1 MRAASG
7 LRGALSAAL
16 IALPLGACNLV
27 QSPLDPVSPQARDLL
42 WLFWT
47 FAAILGAI
55 WLAVMLTLLASFRAR
70 RALGA
75 DPLSRDPG
83 REKRM
88 GVLVTGLAVATGLV
102 VLILTG
108 LSYAGQRRLF
118 GDEAAGVTIRVLG
131 HQWWWEFQYEDADP
145 SRSFNTAN
153 EIHVPVGVP
162 VLVKLESTDVIHSF
176 WVPSLM
182 GKVDLIPGRTNLIRF
197 TAERPGTYRGQCA
210 EFCGLQHAKMGMLVI
225 AEEPDTYARWREA
238 QVQPRIAPASDEAR
252 TGETAFVAAPC
263 SMCHQVRGTGAAGRV
278 GPELTHVGSR
288 RTLAAG
294 TLPMSRGNL
303 AAWIVDPHGI
313 KPGVNMPLVKLDP
326 DELNTISAYLEGLK

>member
-1 MRAASG
+1 MTV
-7 LRGALSAAL
+7 GALAL
-16 IALPLGACNLV
+16 RLLPVALALPLASCNLA
-27 QSPLDPVSPQARDLL
+27 QSPLNPVSPQTRDLL
-42 WLFWT
+42 WLFWIFT
-47 FAAILGAI
+47 AVLAAI
-55 WLAVMLTLLASFRAR
+55 WLAVMLALVASLRAR
-70 RALGA
+70 REFGA
-75 DPLSRDPG
+75 NPLVVDQRRESRATI
-83 REKRM
+83 
-88 GVLVTGLAVATGLV
+88 LITALAVATGLV
-102 VLILTG
+102 VLVLTG

-118 GDEAAGVTIRVLG
+118 SDEAAGVTIRVLG
-131 HQWWWEFQYEDADP
+131 HQWWWELQYEDPDP

-182 GKVDLIPGRTNLIRF
+182 GKVDLIPGRNNALRF
-197 TAERPGTYRGQCA
+197 TAERAGTYRGQCA
-210 EFCGLQHAKMGMLVI
+210 EFCGMQHAKMGLLVI
-225 AEEPDTYARWREA
+225 AEDQPSYKRWRDA
-238 QVQPRIAPASDEAR
+238 QVQPRVEPANAETQA
-252 TGETAFVAAPC
+252 GEQAFVAAPC
-263 SMCHQVRGTGAAGRV
+263 AMCHQVRGTGASGRN

>member
-1 MRAASG
+1 MSFRR
-7 LRGALSAAL
+7 L
-16 IALPLGACNLV
+16 LPLVLVLPLAGCNLI
-27 QSPLDPVSPQARDLL
+27 QSPLNPVSPQARDLL
-42 WLFWT
+42 WLFWVFVAVLT
-47 FAAILGAI
+47 TI
-55 WLAVMLTLLASFRAR
+55 WLAVMLALLASLRAR
-70 RALGA
+70 RELGT
-75 DPLSRDPG
+75 DPLAIDSR
-83 REKRM
+83 RESRT
-88 GVLVTGLAVATGLV
+88 GGLVAGLAVATGLV
-102 VLILTG
+102 VLVLTG

-118 GDEAAGVTIRVLG
+118 GEEAAGVTIRVLG
-131 HQWWWEFQYEDADP
+131 HQWWWELQYQDPDP

-182 GKVDLIPGRTNLIRF
+182 GKLDLIPGRNNVLRF
-197 TAERPGTYRGQCA
+197 TAERAGTYRGQCA
-210 EFCGLQHAKMGMLVI
+210 EFCGLQHAKMGLLVI
-225 AEEPDTYARWREA
+225 AEDQAAYERWREA
-238 QVQPRIAPASDEAR
+238 QVQPRVEPANAEAQA
-252 TGETAFVAAPC
+252 GETAFVAAPC
-263 SMCHQVRGTGAAGRV
+263 SMCHQVRGTGAGGRN